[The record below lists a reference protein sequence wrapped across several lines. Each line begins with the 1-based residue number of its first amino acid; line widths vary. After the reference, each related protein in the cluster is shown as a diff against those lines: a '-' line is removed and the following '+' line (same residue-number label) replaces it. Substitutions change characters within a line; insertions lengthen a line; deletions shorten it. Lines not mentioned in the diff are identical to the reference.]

1 MTEIIE
7 AGKVNI
13 PLLARR
19 VRAGEVFIY
28 PTDTVYGIGCD
39 ALNEEAVKRVF
50 DAKGRDFKK
59 PLSVAFKDVPQL
71 LRFVDVDEG
80 QRREMGGK
88 LPGPYTFIVKNKR
101 IPKTVTAG
109 LETVGVRVPGHDLIR
124 ELIRESGVP
133 IVTTSANLAGGPA
146 PSSIHEI
153 PGEMIEMVD
162 FVIDA
167 GKCGSGKP
175 SAIIDL
181 TTGER
186 LR

>member
-1 MTEIIE
+1 V
-7 AGKVNI
+7 K
-13 PLLARR
+13 
-19 VRAGEVFIY
+19 AGEVFIY

-50 DAKGRDFKK
+50 DAKGRDFNK

-80 QRREMGGK
+80 QRREIEGK
-88 LPGPYTFIVKNKR
+88 LPGPYTFIVKNKHL
-101 IPKTVTAG
+101 PKTVTAG
-109 LETVGVRVPGHDLIR
+109 LETVGVRVPRHDLIR

-146 PSSIHEI
+146 PSHIYEV
-153 PGEMIEMVD
+153 PNEVIEKAD
-162 FVIDA
+162 FAIDA

-175 SAIIDL
+175 STIIDL
-181 TTGER
+181 STGKC